1 MNRRT
6 PGQSTYRD
14 SDVREDPAVARRSRR
29 GRPALRHTGGRTPPA
44 GATFGA
50 GIVAGASDNDPTTVA
65 TLAVIGSTTTY
76 ELGWLALAI
85 IPMLAVIQAIAAQV
99 GAVSKKGLEDC
110 VRSQYGRGWAV
121 AALTA
126 LLIVNVLTLAAD
138 LEGGGAALALLT
150 HVKYTWW
157 LIPLGALT
165 IVVLVFGK
173 YAAIERV
180 LRYVALLFLT
190 YVGAAFMARPDWH
203 AVLWSSFVPHFDL
216 RPATV
221 AGALA
226 LLGTTLTAYA
236 YVWETIEQS
245 EEKPPLRRLGL
256 VQVDA
261 ALGIVVAGL
270 TFWFIL
276 IATGATLGVHHT
288 PVDTAEQAASA
299 LAPVAGKYASVV
311 FGVGLLGS
319 ALVAI
324 PVIAGTCAYVASE
337 MFGWR
342 HSLDASFSRAREF
355 YVTLIACVAIAVA
368 IGFAGVKPITLLFF
382 SGVAG
387 GIATPLTIALML
399 LVGRNANVMKRAQVS
414 PWLVAAGWCVF
425 GVVTGATVTYLA
437 QTLTGKGS

>member
-1 MNRRT
+1 M
-6 PGQSTYRD
+6 RD
-14 SDVREDPAVARRSRR
+14 TGRDAARQ
-29 GRPALRHTGGRTPPA
+29 GT
-44 GATFGA
+44 TFGA

-76 ELGWLALAI
+76 ELGWLTLAV
-85 IPMLAVIQAIAAQV
+85 IPMLAVIQAVAAQV
-99 GAVSKKGLEDC
+99 GAVSRKGLEDC
-110 VRSQYGRGWAV
+110 VRAQYGRGWALAV
-121 AALTA
+121 LAA

-150 HVKYTWW
+150 HVHYTWW
-157 LIPLGALT
+157 LLPLGVLT
-165 IVVLVFGK
+165 VIVLVFGR

-180 LRYVALLFLT
+180 LRYIALLFLT
-190 YVGAAFMARPDWH
+190 YVGSAFLARPDWH
-203 AVLWSSFVPHFDL
+203 AVLISSFVPHFDM
-216 RPATV
+216 RPETV

-276 IATGATLGVHHT
+276 IATGATLGTHHR
-288 PVDTAEQAASA
+288 PVETAQQAALA
-299 LAPVAGKYASVV
+299 LAPVAGKYASIV

-342 HSLDASFSRAREF
+342 HSLDAEFGRARRF
-355 YVTLIACVAIAVA
+355 YATLIACIAVAVA
-368 IGFAGVKPITLLFF
+368 IGFVGVRPITLLFY
-382 SGVAG
+382 SGIAG
-387 GIATPLTIALML
+387 GIATPLTMAFML
-399 LVGRNANVMKRAQVS
+399 LVGRNRNVMKSMRIA
-414 PWLVAAGWCVF
+414 PWLAIAGWCVC
-425 GVVTGATVTYLA
+425 GVVTTATVVYLA
-437 QTLTGKGS
+437 QTLTHGAS